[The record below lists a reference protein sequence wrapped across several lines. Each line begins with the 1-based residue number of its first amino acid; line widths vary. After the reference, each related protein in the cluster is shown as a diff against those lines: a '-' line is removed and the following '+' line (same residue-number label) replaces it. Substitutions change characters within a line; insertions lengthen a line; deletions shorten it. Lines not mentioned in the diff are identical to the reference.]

1 MKDTNPITKEE
12 LLIAI
17 TSALENVSPEFDDPA
32 YKAVVEFAKE
42 LHTQIEKL

>member
-1 MKDTNPITKEE
+1 MSDTSPITKEE

-32 YKAVVEFAKE
+32 YKAIVEFAKE
-42 LHTQIEKL
+42 LHAQIEKL